1 MHLNHYNDAPK
12 DIAVAIRGNVDR
24 WSAGRGDDPALHRLL
39 QLRTR
44 IEMEWLFEVEASA
57 SQRLEDPGALV
68 WLKTVA
74 DLPMSDV
81 EAGLT
86 DPLCSLWLRRAQE
99 TLTSAVATDGELR
112 RVLDGFLGPALTS
125 LSSAEAT
132 AELIIAEVPAR
143 LSIPSLAV
151 EVVRPQ
157 SGPLRI
163 EVRDGIIVL
172 DEGVATIAPDGI
184 IRVQDNADL
193 AVSPLPKADGYGVR
207 LEAHEPHLRELFPWI
222 DDGDYQ
228 PDLWVQR
235 LNASAALLK
244 AHHPE
249 MLAEMR
255 HNLKVVVPTSPGPSA
270 RHSTGNYRDARG
282 AVNSSMYSEP
292 FFSDGLIH
300 EHRHDLLNSISM
312 VVPVFETEDRAQIER
327 YYSPWRPEPRPIIG
341 LLHAVFVFV
350 EVCEFYLRLLAD
362 SPGYLEDSHEAVRM
376 ELGLQTVRLGLGV
389 AEMQDA
395 EGLTPF
401 GRDLLEALGQRA
413 KALRADAARHN
424 AFADRQILKILT
436 DHYKQYVKEWSVT
449 AHTDID
455 AGIRKWTT

>member
-1 MHLNHYNDAPK
+1 MHLQLGK
-12 DIAVAIRGNVDR
+12 GGTEDITAAIRLNVDR
-24 WSAGRGDDPALHRLL
+24 WAAGRGDDPALERLL
-39 QLRTR
+39 RLRTR
-44 IEMEWLFEVEASA
+44 IEMEWIFEVEAIA
-57 SQRLEDPGALV
+57 WERFENPGALV
-68 WLKTVA
+68 WLKAVA
-74 DLPMSDV
+74 DLPMSAV

-86 DPLCSLWLRRAQE
+86 DPLNTLWLRRARE
-99 TLTSAVATDGELR
+99 ASATAKDGELR
-112 RVLDGFLGPALTS
+112 RVLDGFLGPALAA

-143 LSIPSLAV
+143 LSIPGLAV

-163 EVRDGIIVL
+163 EARDGVIIL
-172 DEGVATIAPDGI
+172 EEGAATIAPDGI
-184 IRVQDNADL
+184 IRVQDSADL
-193 AVSPLPKADGYGVR
+193 AVSSLPTADGYGVR
-207 LEAHEPHLRELFPWI
+207 VEAHEPHLRELFPWI

-312 VVPVFETEDRAQIER
+312 VVPVFEADDQAQIER

-362 SPGYLEDSHEAVRM
+362 SPGPLEDSLEAVRM
-376 ELGLQTVRLGLGV
+376 ELGLQTVRLDLGV
-389 AEMQDA
+389 AELQDA
-395 EGLTPF
+395 AGLTPF
-401 GRDLLEALGQRA
+401 GRELLEALGQRA

-424 AFADRQILKILT
+424 AFADRQILEILT

-449 AHTDID
+449 AHTNID